1 MLCRH
6 PSSALAVALAAALV
20 VALPSAG
27 QAQLRKLKVVSSDS
41 LPIVYA
47 YVAVEGG
54 VGQITDE
61 KGEVSLGA
69 GKKQTLTLRVQRI
82 GYQPWFGKL
91 DLPDTAAVF
100 TVQLARIAQSLSTV
114 TVTGTAQ
121 TRSLKLTGFYDR
133 WMMRQKGTLSAVF
146 IGPEELEFRH
156 PDKITNML
164 RGLNGVS
171 FRRSCEGE
179 QVAFGING
187 TCQMAILVDGNRQ
200 CPSSGCKGLD
210 GGTSG
215 ALSRIRPSER
225 PGASGGCT
233 SSLNLNATN
242 AVILDQILN
251 ANDVAAI
258 EVYNRGGNVPVTISA
273 SDQACGIIA
282 IWTGSRKP

>member
-1 MLCRH
+1 MLRIR
-6 PSSALAVALAAALV
+6 LAVALAAALV

-27 QAQLRKLKVVSSDS
+27 HAQLRKLKVVSSDS

-61 KGEVSLGA
+61 QGEVSLGA
-69 GKKQTLTLRVQRI
+69 GKRQTLTMRVQRI

-91 DLPDTAAVF
+91 ELPDTAAVL
-100 TVQLARIAQSLSTV
+100 TVQLARIVQSLSTV
-114 TVTGTAQ
+114 TVTGTAEN
-121 TRSLKLTGFYDR
+121 RSLKLTGFYDR

-146 IGPEELEFRH
+146 IGPEEIEFRH

-164 RGLNGVS
+164 RGLNGVN

-179 QVAFGING
+179 QVAFSSMNN
-187 TCQMAILVDGNRQ
+187 CPVAILVDGNRQ
-200 CPSSGCKGLD
+200 CPSSGCKGIPPRL
-210 GGTSG
+210 GGGRSVAGTCSDNG
-215 ALSRIRPSER
+215 
-225 PGASGGCT
+225 
-233 SSLNLNATN
+233 LNASN
-242 AVILDQILN
+242 AVLIDQIVN
-251 ANDVAAI
+251 ANDVVAI